1 MSVPEIIEKI
11 RFNRVVGVGDIELDL
26 EKTQAVY
33 CFIGRNGVGKT
44 KLLEAVF
51 QWLFINS
58 DVAET
63 EWKRFSHTVPLVFL
77 SVSFSDI
84 KTRPHEIAFQPN
96 FVFRGNFSAKDDR
109 VNLPFV
115 YLGALHRGQIQ
126 SSSRTE
132 QRIGTFETRRNKY
145 IQSLVASMN
154 NNFSSINMDSS
165 VEEWFTTRMFS
176 SNAFQKAEDNRE
188 LEVKLV
194 LKLLHEIDDNI
205 DSEFAAMSG
214 DGRVFIKL
222 NGVERELSHLSSGFS
237 SVVKIIQAIV
247 AGYANFTN
255 ERALQTV
262 KGIVLIDEVESHLHN
277 QWQAKILPTLKKLFP
292 NTVFIVTTHSPLV
305 LSQLK
310 HGEAYRLERDEDGV
324 VRNHLINHPNKVVFA
339 ELLNDGFGVDLNQL
353 KLLQE
358 TSAQE
363 LLSEKSALLKLLRAS
378 LDGGEK

>member
-11 RFNRVVGVGDIELDL
+11 RFNSVVGVGDIELDL
-26 EKTQAVY
+26 ERAQAVY

-51 QWLFINS
+51 QWLFIACW
-58 DVAET
+58 DE
-63 EWKRFSHTVPLVFL
+63 FSYAYPLVFSSL
-77 SVSFSDI
+77 SIQGVGEFYHRELLRSKRLGQQGYYPRDAQI
-84 KTRPHEIAFQPN
+84 
-96 FVFRGNFSAKDDR
+96 
-109 VNLPFV
+109 NLPFV

-126 SSSRTE
+126 SSDRSE
-132 QRIGTFETRRNKY
+132 QRIGSFETRRKQY
-145 IQSLVASMN
+145 IQSLVVSMQ

-194 LKLLHEIDDNI
+194 LKLLHEIDKNI
-205 DSEFAAMSG
+205 DPEFAAMSG

-222 NGVERELSHLSSGFS
+222 NGAERELSHLSSGFS

-262 KGIVLIDEVESHLHN
+262 KGIVLIDEIESHLHN
-277 QWQAKILPTLKKLFP
+277 QWQAKILPTLKRLFP

-310 HGEAYRLERDEDGV
+310 HGEAYRLERDDDGV
-324 VRNHLINHPNKVVFA
+324 VRNHLIKHPNKVVFA

-363 LLSEKSALLKLLRAS
+363 LLSEKSALLNLLRAS

>member
-1 MSVPEIIEKI
+1 MSVPGITKKI
-11 RFNRVVGVGDIELDL
+11 RFHSVVGVGDIELDL

-44 KLLEAVF
+44 KLLEAFF
-51 QWLFINS
+51 QWLFFNS
-58 DVAET
+58 DAAQPELR
-63 EWKRFSHTVPLVFL
+63 KFSGTHPRLYSGITYE
-77 SVSFSDI
+77 SG
-84 KTRPHEIAFQPN
+84 TFQ
-96 FVFRGNFSAKDDR
+96 FI
-109 VNLPFV
+109 VNLPIV

-126 SSSRTE
+126 SDNHLPE
-132 QRIGTFETRRNKY
+132 QLIGTFETRRNKY
-145 IQSLVASMN
+145 IQSLVVSMQ

-194 LKLLHEIDDNI
+194 LKLLHEIDKSI
-205 DSEFAAMSG
+205 DPEFAAMSG

-222 NGVERELSHLSSGFS
+222 NGAERELSHLSSGFS

-262 KGIVLIDEVESHLHN
+262 KGIVLIDEIESHLHN
-277 QWQAKILPTLKKLFP
+277 QWQAKILPTLKRLFP

-310 HGEAYRLERDEDGV
+310 HGEAYRLERDDDGV
-324 VRNHLINHPNKVVFA
+324 VRNHLIKHPNKVVFA

-363 LLSEKSALLKLLRAS
+363 LLSEKSALLNLLRAS

>member
-11 RFNRVVGVGDIELDL
+11 CFNSVIGVGDIELDL
-26 EKTQAVY
+26 ERAQAVY

-63 EWKRFSHTVPLVFL
+63 EWRLTNSFPLVFL

-84 KTRPHEIAFQPN
+84 KTRPHEIAFQSN
-96 FVFRGNFSAKDDR
+96 FVFRGNFSAKDVR
-109 VNLPFV
+109 INLPFV

-145 IQSLVASMN
+145 IQSLVASMR

-194 LKLLHEIDDNI
+194 LKLLHEIDKSI
-205 DSEFAAMSG
+205 DPEFAAMSG

-222 NGVERELSHLSSGFS
+222 DGAERELSHLSSGFS

-262 KGIVLIDEVESHLHN
+262 KGIVLIDEIESHLHN
-277 QWQAKILPTLKKLFP
+277 QWQAKILPTLKRLFP

-310 HGEAYRLERDEDGV
+310 HGEAYRLERDEDRV
-324 VRNHLINHPNKVVFA
+324 VRNHLIKHPNKVVFA

-363 LLSEKSALLKLLRAS
+363 LLSEKSALLNLLRAS